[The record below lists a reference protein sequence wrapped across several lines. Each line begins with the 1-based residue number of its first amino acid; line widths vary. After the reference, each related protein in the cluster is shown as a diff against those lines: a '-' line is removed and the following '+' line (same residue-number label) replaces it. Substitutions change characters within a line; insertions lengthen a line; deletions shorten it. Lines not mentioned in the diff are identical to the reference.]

1 MDFDEEKIEFG
12 IYEDKIKKLLKK
24 YKKIKKYQRSP
35 IFQVKTMDGTE
46 TYVSELIKEVREN
59 PWQMGKHYLL
69 NLYGCS
75 FVLLNDEYYLIDL
88 LENAAAAS
96 GATVVQTIFKK
107 FEPQGVTVL
116 CLLSESHISIH
127 TWPEEGKAAV
137 DVYTCGDCNP
147 KIGCDIII
155 QQLYAQDH
163 TLSYIER

>member
-1 MDFDEEKIEFG
+1 
-12 IYEDKIKKLLKK
+12 
-24 YKKIKKYQRSP
+24 
-35 IFQVKTMDGTE
+35 
-46 TYVSELIKEVREN
+46 
-59 PWQMGKHYLL
+59 MGKHYLL

-75 FVLLNDEYYLIDL
+75 FSLLNDVEYLIQL
-88 LENAAAAS
+88 LETAAIKS

-137 DVYTCGDCNP
+137 DVYTCGNCDP
-147 KIGCDIII
+147 KVGCDLIIED
-155 QQLYAQDH
+155 LNSTNH

>member
-1 MDFDEEKIEFG
+1 
-12 IYEDKIKKLLKK
+12 
-24 YKKIKKYQRSP
+24 
-35 IFQVKTMDGTE
+35 
-46 TYVSELIKEVREN
+46 
-59 PWQMGKHYLL
+59 MGKHYLL

-75 FVLLNDEYYLIDL
+75 FVFLDDERCLIDL
-88 LENAAAAS
+88 LENAAVAS
-96 GATVVQTIFKK
+96 GATVIQTISKK
-107 FEPQGVTVL
+107 FEPQGVTVV

-155 QQLYAQDH
+155 QQLYATDH